1 LKGCHF
7 ISPRRRSTMVLS
19 GRESLIQL
27 IGKRRRFLPN
37 RHSILSDPIPLSHQQ
52 PEQPT
57 TAGNDTPENDVVICP
72 VCSLSLLD
80 DNRLINSHL
89 GNTSFIFFFFS
100 FQISINHVSDPSCVW
115 CPICVKVKC

>member
-1 LKGCHF
+1 
-7 ISPRRRSTMVLS
+7 MVLS
-19 GRESLIQL
+19 GRESLIRL

-57 TAGNDTPENDVVICP
+57 TAGSDSLENDVVICP
-72 VCSLSLLD
+72 VCSLSLPD

-89 GNTSFIFFFFS
+89 GNTSFIIIFS
-100 FQISINHVSDPSCVW
+100 FQFSINHVYVSDRRCVWYLICVW
-115 CPICVKVKC
+115 CQ